1 MSAFGYLLIPLAL
14 GAALTVYRVYKRQ
27 DNKDKDQGDQPQQQ
41 DQDKKG
47 YNLRTRPLAPPVDLQ
62 TYTYM

>member
-14 GAALTVYRVYKRQ
+14 GAALTLYRAYKRQ
-27 DNKDKDQGDQPQQQ
+27 DNKGKDQPQQE
-41 DQDKKG
+41 DQDKKE
-47 YNLRTRPLAPPVDLQ
+47 YNLRTRPLAPAVDLQ